1 MDHPKVS
8 VIIPHWNG
16 VEILAECLE
25 SLVQTEYENLEI
37 IVVDNASTDGS
48 PDWVSRTFPHVILI
62 KNDYNYRT
70 HRMILL
76 QFNAI
81 KDECPIDIASA
92 PRAIALATSAPF
104 LMPPA

>member
-16 VEILAECLE
+16 VEMLAECLE

-62 KNDYNYRT
+62 KNNY
-70 HRMILL
+70 
-76 QFNAI
+76 
-81 KDECPIDIASA
+81 
-92 PRAIALATSAPF
+92 
-104 LMPPA
+104 